1 MDRPLLRFKAAET
14 RERELRALGEAML
27 VSNYDPKNPPQ
38 EPADDLTRVLDSR
51 SIVLYTGSY
60 VVAIY

>member
-27 VSNYDPKNPPQ
+27 VSNYDPKNP
-38 EPADDLTRVLDSR
+38 LMT
-51 SIVLYTGSY
+51 
-60 VVAIY
+60 